1 MKKHPLSFHWKY
13 KDFELRA
20 STKFLARFTIGE
32 PNETIDFV
40 YWKKDG
46 TGRDYCFSLAY
57 FERHKEGY
65 DLKFVGD
72 NPFKYISKEDLPFV
86 WDALSEAQKVLNDF
100 FAEFNEE

>member
-1 MKKHPLSFHWKY
+1 MEKAQLTFHWKY
-13 KDFELRA
+13 KNYELRA
-20 STKFLARFTIGE
+20 CTKFLARFTLGE

-46 TGRDYCFSLAY
+46 TGKDYCFSLAY

-86 WDALSEAQKVLNDF
+86 WDALSKAQKVLNAF
-100 FAEFNEE
+100 FSEFGEE